1 MTRAPSRPMCRRWQ
15 TTDPP
20 PEVLLQPSGGWDDA
34 RALGLPKEGFVV
46 PEDVCLNI
54 SGLRHREAAVRVA
67 PSGPVPSRAPS
78 WCPTHMSLP
87 GCREGA
93 QGIGALPALHGSP
106 PALEPEA
113 GWRPSPHGE
122 VGQGSGKGVT
132 ARHPRWGGV
141 GGCERW
147 RWAWRSRLPALTWRA
162 VGQPPGVPGE
172 PRHRG
177 QWLGPRSSCMEA
189 QLSSQDSVHVSQ
201 ESQEPGS
208 TVRPAKSSCETADGG
223 LAGVLKP

>member
-132 ARHPRWGGV
+132 ARHPRW
-141 GGCERW
+141 
-147 RWAWRSRLPALTWRA
+147 S
-162 VGQPPGVPGE
+162 
-172 PRHRG
+172 
-177 QWLGPRSSCMEA
+177 
-189 QLSSQDSVHVSQ
+189 VSQ
-201 ESQEPGS
+201 EGASGGRGGRMRAMEVGLEKQAPCSDLARRRPAPGS
-208 TVRPAKSSCETADGG
+208 PRGAPPLRAVAGPQELLHGGAAEQSGRRPCFPGVTGARVHSQACE
-223 LAGVLKP
+223 VLL